1 MVSAIVRRLTNYL
14 KPGACPL
21 IVQSVNNLR
30 YPESIKRFVSSGRL
44 HVSFVEITQI
54 IQTTESR

>member
-30 YPESIKRFVSSGRL
+30 YPDRVDKAFCFERTAARIVCRDNANYSND
-44 HVSFVEITQI
+44 
-54 IQTTESR
+54 